1 MNRLKFS
8 RCYLVGPMDFC
19 REDGKV
25 WREDIS
31 EFLSKLGVIVLNP
44 YKKPLHECHG
54 DTMLEDDLHAAER
67 AKAFERRDYDAV
79 TANMK
84 PVRAVDL
91 RMVDHSDFL
100 IVYLNFSVTMTGTM
114 EELFTGNREKK
125 PIIILSSVPKH
136 KIPPWYFATL
146 PHRLFFDN
154 LDDIKAYIDSVNSA
168 PEVDTLNGR
177 WVFFDIEDQIKEIIQ
192 NE

>member
-168 PEVDTLNGR
+168 PEVDTLN
-177 WVFFDIEDQIKEIIQ
+177 DH
-192 NE
+192 